1 MPLLNNL
8 YLDLIY
14 SENEV
19 EIMNLAE
26 IKIKAANL
34 FQSSLAKDT
43 LWMLFSKLFNVVMQA
58 AYFVIVAR
66 LLGRENYGSFIV
78 ITAMTS
84 IVFPFVPLGSEHLL
98 VKNVST
104 NRETFSTYWGNGL
117 VLLTANGAFF
127 TIILLLLSPLLFPPG
142 VPWGAIL
149 LILLADLICLALLDL
164 GFKSLMATNMV
175 NKTAQLGILS
185 TCSKLLAALSL
196 AIFFTNPSVAN
207 WGCLY
212 FVSSVIMATVTI
224 LLVNKMVGS
233 PRPVLSELK
242 SNITQGLYFSIS
254 TSANNINA
262 NLDKSMLGKLSNLGA
277 AGIYGSAYRF
287 IDVGNVPLLALFGAT
302 YTRFFQHG
310 ASGIRGSLGFA
321 KRLLPILT
329 LYAIATVIGF
339 WLLAPFIPLILGE
352 EYRDAIEALLWLSPL
367 PAIATFQYLAADTLT
382 GSGYQKARS
391 VVQVSAAI
399 VNILLNIW
407 LIPQFSWKGAAYA
420 TLISDSLRL
429 VSLWIIV
436 FLIYRRETKHGFYID
451 KLL

>member
-1 MPLLNNL
+1 
-8 YLDLIY
+8 
-14 SENEV
+14 
-19 EIMNLAE
+19 MNLAE
-26 IKIKAANL
+26 IRTKAKNL
-34 FQSSLAKDT
+34 FQSSLARDT

-66 LLGRENYGSFIV
+66 LLGKENYGSFIV
-78 ITAMTS
+78 ITATAS

-104 NRETFSTYWGNGL
+104 NRATFGTYWGNGL
-117 VLLTANGAFF
+117 VLSTANGAFF
-127 TIILLLLSPLLFPPG
+127 AIVLLIVSPLLFPND
-142 VPWGAIL
+142 VQWVTIL

-196 AIFFTNPSVAN
+196 AVFFPNPSVAT
-207 WGCLY
+207 WGYLY
-212 FVSSVIMATVTI
+212 FSSSIIMATITI

-233 PRPVLSELK
+233 PRPALSELK
-242 SNITQGLYFSIS
+242 SNIVQGLYFSIS

-262 NLDKSMLGKLSNLGA
+262 NLDKSMLGKLAGVGA

-329 LYAIATVIGF
+329 LYAITSVIGF
-339 WLLAPFIPLILGE
+339 WLLAPLIPMILGPD
-352 EYRDAIEALLWLSPL
+352 YSDAIDALLWLSPL

-391 VVQVSAAI
+391 VVQVGAAI
-399 VNILLNIW
+399 INVLLNIW

-429 VSLWIIV
+429 LCLWIIV
-436 FLIYRRETKHGFYID
+436 FLIYRREGKPDYSHG
-451 KLL
+451 